1 MPSKRQ
7 ILEVSSDESFVPE
20 APKERRAQKEKLPS
34 LFERSSEQYLRST
47 LARECKCRRRT
58 CLQQFIA
65 TPEFTNLADY
75 RCHWFELHKLD
86 QDQFVSRPCI
96 RHFSMLC
103 IFFVTHPANLCECLL
118 TCDMILYS
126 SDECFHGTRCKCS
139 EFIGFCECKWIK
151 VFDRIKDL
159 QRECGDSNI
168 TWKLL
173 GTRIC
178 RRAWRTLHC
187 IGPRDIN
194 D

>member
-103 IFFVTHPANLCECLL
+103 IFLSHTL
-118 TCDMILYS
+118 
-126 SDECFHGTRCKCS
+126 
-139 EFIGFCECKWIK
+139 
-151 VFDRIKDL
+151 
-159 QRECGDSNI
+159 
-168 TWKLL
+168 
-173 GTRIC
+173 RIC
-178 RRAWRTLHC
+178 V
-187 IGPRDIN
+187 N
-194 D
+194 VF

>member
-1 MPSKRQ
+1 MPAEDVFATVHCHPRVHKFGRLSMSLVRITQ
-7 ILEVSSDESFVPE
+7 IRSGSICLSAMHPSF
-20 APKERRAQKEKLPS
+20 
-34 LFERSSEQYLRST
+34 
-47 LARECKCRRRT
+47 
-58 CLQQFIA
+58 
-65 TPEFTNLADY
+65 
-75 RCHWFELHKLD
+75 LH
-86 QDQFVSRPCI
+86 VV
-96 RHFSMLC
+96 HF
-103 IFFVTHPANLCECLL
+103 FDPANLCECLL

-126 SDECFHGTRCKCS
+126 SNECFHGTRCKCS
-139 EFIGFCECKWIK
+139 EFIVFCECKWIK

-187 IGPRDIN
+187 IGPRVTN